1 MAKTIDVMAPVV
13 HPNGT
18 SKEELLNLREEA
30 YSALDAAADA
40 LRQMAPNARDYQGWE
55 DFERARTQHAAR
67 VKALRDVQ
75 KGIEDECT
83 AINGY

>member
-1 MAKTIDVMAPVV
+1 MTVKIDVVTPVI
-13 HPNGT
+13 HLNGT
-18 SKEELLNLREEA
+18 SKEELLNLREDA
-30 YSALDAAADA
+30 YAALDAAASA

-55 DFERARTQHAAR
+55 DFERARAQHAAR

-75 KGIEDECT
+75 KAIEDECA